1 MKTAIR
7 LLAAAATISVALP
20 AAADDDRHRHKN
32 KHDRE
37 YEREFQHKGGR
48 HRHEYVVR
56 HEYVYRDWRGGP
68 PPWAPAHGYR
78 RKAGQPQMAYV
89 PPLDIGA
96 GRCNR
101 NGYGDVLGGA
111 LGAAAG
117 GLLGAQ
123 VGDGRGQLAAT
134 AAGAV
139 AGMLLGAHMGSG
151 VDRADYYCMGQALE
165 YAPERQPVVWAAG
178 GGQYQIMP
186 MRTYEMAG
194 AYCREYQTVIAVGGR
209 PQQGYGTACRQPDG
223 SWKVMD

>member
-1 MKTAIR
+1 MKTAIS
-7 LLAAAATISVALP
+7 LLAVAAVLGVALP
-20 AAADDDRHRHKN
+20 AAADNDKHWKHKHEREHKRHKHDRDRHRP
-32 KHDRE
+32 D
-37 YEREFQHKGGR
+37 
-48 HRHEYVVR
+48 YVVR

-78 RKAGQPQMAYV
+78 RKMERNHVAYV

-101 NGYGDVLGGA
+101 NGMGDVLGGA

-117 GLLGAQ
+117 GLLGSQ

-139 AGMLLGAHMGSG
+139 AGMLLGAHMGSSI
-151 VDRADYYCMGQALE
+151 DRADYYCMGQALE
-165 YAPERQPVVWAAG
+165 YAPEQQPVVWQGRG
-178 GGQYQIMP
+178 GNYQIMP
-186 MRTYEMAG
+186 VRSYEMAG
-194 AYCREYQTVIAVGGR
+194 GYCREYQTMISVGGR

-223 SWKVMD
+223 SWKVVD